1 MVSLIGT
8 LGKLSR
14 TGLSILHLKVGTT
27 GDLAISGSLNPGR
40 LMGEGVLIP
49 DTFSQ
54 LLMAEPSRKG
64 AAASVE
70 SH

>member
-1 MVSLIGT
+1 
-8 LGKLSR
+8 
-14 TGLSILHLKVGTT
+14 
-27 GDLAISGSLNPGR
+27 
-40 LMGEGVLIP
+40 MGEGVLIP